1 MILRLPA
8 VATIAALS
16 VAACSEKTPPA
27 TPESQSDAASAS
39 APAGTA
45 RQVTP
50 DGAPATAADT
60 AMQQPTSDTQGHNN
74 DGQAPQ
80 QPR

>member
-1 MILRLPA
+1 MILRIPA
-8 VATIAALS
+8 MATIAALS
-16 VAACSEKTPPA
+16 VAACSEKTPPP

-45 RQVTP
+45 AQRP
-50 DGAPATAADT
+50 ADGAPATSAD
-60 AMQQPTSDTQGHNN
+60 ASMQAPTSDTQGHTN
-74 DGQAPQ
+74 DHQAPQ